1 MEKEIWQIIDD
12 FPSYEVSTFGNIK
25 NIKTEHLMK
34 PQKDIPGYLSLSLLN
49 NNKKSVRCKVHRLVA
64 KAFIPNPEN
73 KLTVNHIDRIRSN
86 NHVSNL
92 EWATMTEQNIH
103 AAVTSKKERP
113 MFHKAIARLNING
126 SEVLCEYKSI
136 SDASK
141 WIINNNLATV
151 KNITPNNI
159 SIVGTKL
166 CAAANKRRHHAYTFK
181 WEYVE
186 KNTHLPDEEWK
197 EIPYHI
203 IKKQNYFVSN
213 LGRYKNNK
221 GEIKTEHI
229 PSSGYIRICIGD
241 SKFLLHR
248 LIAFTFLENPKNK
261 EFVNHK
267 DGNKLNNTL
276 DNLEW
281 VTCLENNIH
290 KINSGLSNCTKK
302 VIQYDNN
309 MNKINE
315 YQSILEC
322 AKNLN
327 IRPIIVSNNCRGV
340 YKTTKCGYQF
350 RYA

>member
-12 FPSYEVSTFGNIK
+12 FPSYEVSTFGNVK

-34 PQKDIPGYLSLSLLN
+34 PQKDIPGYLNLTLLN

-64 KAFIPNPEN
+64 KEFIPNPEN

-103 AAVTSKKERP
+103 THSFKKILKPINYR
-113 MFHKAIARLNING
+113 AICRLDINNN
-126 SEVLCEYKSI
+126 ECLEEYSSV
-136 SDASK
+136 SDAAK
-141 WIINNNLATV
+141 WIINHDLTAITEMNKNNLS
-151 KNITPNNI
+151 II
-159 SIVGTKL
+159 SSKL
-166 CAAANKRRHHAYTFK
+166 CAVANKKRNHAYTFK

-186 KNTHLPDEEWK
+186 KHKHLPDEEWK

-229 PSSGYIRICIGD
+229 PSSGYIRICIGN
-241 SKFLLHR
+241 STFLLHR

-276 DNLEW
+276 ENLEW
-281 VTCLENNIH
+281 ATCLENNVH
-290 KINSGLSNCTKK
+290 KINSGLSNSTKK

-322 AKNLN
+322 AKKLN
-327 IRPIIVSNNCRGV
+327 ITRDIVSNNCRGV